1 MVNSI
6 IKIKMVNFIVKMV
19 NFIIKIVNFTIIKT
33 VNFTIIKTVN
43 FKIII
48 IKMVNFTIIITMK
61 SLYAKARIVIFV
73 NLQNVKDV
81 ERWYC
86 INELTMHVL
95 QNLFAADR
103 RVLATL
109 DCHHLINMTGARTC
123 ITCISIKSNM
133 RTQLSN
139 LFSSL
144 TKETRHASTTNKVM
158 TIGK

>member
-1 MVNSI
+1 
-6 IKIKMVNFIVKMV
+6 MV
-19 NFIIKIVNFTIIKT
+19 NFIINIF
-33 VNFTIIKTVN
+33 NFTIIKTVN

-86 INELTMHVL
+86 INELTMHVP

-133 RTQLSN
+133 RTLLSN
-139 LFSSL
+139 LFSSFNYWFCDGQ
-144 TKETRHASTTNKVM
+144 TSNFVGTAV
-158 TIGK
+158 IF